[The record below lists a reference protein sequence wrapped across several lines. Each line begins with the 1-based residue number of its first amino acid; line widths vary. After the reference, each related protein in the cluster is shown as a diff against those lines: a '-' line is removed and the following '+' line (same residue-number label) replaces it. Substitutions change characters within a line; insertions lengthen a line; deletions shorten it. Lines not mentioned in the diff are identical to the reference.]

1 MGFRE
6 SRKLL
11 RMGNST
17 SRVVALPK
25 PWLDFNRLKEKDKV
39 VVLGD
44 SFLII
49 CRPRD
54 EDKARRLLLKIEAD
68 E

>member
-1 MGFRE
+1 MGFKE

-25 PWLDFNRLKEKDKV
+25 PWLDFNRLKEKDEV
-39 VVLGD
+39 IVLGN

-49 CRPRD
+49 CRPEDEAEARKLLQKARD
-54 EDKARRLLLKIEAD
+54 E
-68 E
+68 

>member
-1 MGFRE
+1 
-6 SRKLL
+6 
-11 RMGNST
+11 MGNST

-54 EDKARRLLLKIEAD
+54 EDKARRLLLKAEAD